1 MRAQELEP
9 TASVPMIFDRARTNV
24 IQSRRLVQETEAV
37 LSEALEILRNLDGPA
52 STWRAS
58 PEERVAWTKMLD
70 GSIGQLTEVRNTLH
84 SLLAGFGLDGSGPG
98 DG

>member
-1 MRAQELEP
+1 M
-9 TASVPMIFDRARTNV
+9 NV

-58 PEERVAWTKMLD
+58 PEERIVWIQMLD
-70 GSIGQLTEVRNTLH
+70 GSIGQLTDVRNTLH
-84 SLLAGFGLDGSGPG
+84 SLLDGSGLNGSGPS